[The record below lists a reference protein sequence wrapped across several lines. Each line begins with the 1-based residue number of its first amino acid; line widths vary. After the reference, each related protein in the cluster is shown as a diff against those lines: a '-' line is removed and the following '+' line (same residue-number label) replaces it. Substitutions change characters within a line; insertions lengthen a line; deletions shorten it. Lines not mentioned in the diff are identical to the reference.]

1 MKAVYCPYCGGRT
14 KRNGRT
20 SSGSQRW
27 RCTACGASTTVRYDD
42 TATRLDE
49 FLGWLLSKDSQAAM
63 PGGGRSFRRRTAEF
77 WEVWPMP
84 VPDGEL
90 HRVLY
95 VDGIWVARDL
105 VVLICCS
112 GERVVSWY
120 MARSENSRAWSAL
133 MAPIPAPDVV
143 VTDGGSGFAKAV
155 RETWPRTSVQRCTFH
170 AFSQVK
176 RYTTTRP
183 KLQAGRELYLIA
195 RDLMGIETLHQAE
208 LWVERYLDWCGFWAD
223 FLEDRTVV
231 DGRRVYTHERLR
243 RARWIGYTDVDSSG
257 RGARDGRAV
266 YEGPQAPEA
275 FHRRVQEADS
285 RPLQRRKAQ
294 ARDHGRV
301 RPRQEHRGEVD
312 QVDKRDRLAARR
324 GQPHARA
331 EPDPGAR
338 TREPQAPDGGRRLK
352 TSGADIR
359 SKVRAIAANEGRYPI
374 SAQCRLLGVAR
385 SMYYSMRSR
394 ADRPDAPD
402 PATPAVV
409 AAHAASK
416 GRYGSRK
423 IKASLERSGV
433 TVSRR
438 RVCRIM
444 RENGLVSAYGRKRFK
459 VHPGAVNEADVPNV
473 VARGFGGRAPRTHIC
488 SDLTYVR
495 VGASWNYVCL
505 LVDLYNRE
513 IVGHS
518 AGPRKDARLVKSAF
532 ATLSFPISDI
542 EVFHTDRGSE
552 FDNAEID
559 LMLETFGIE
568 RSLSAKGCPY
578 DNAVDESTN
587 RILKAE
593 LVHRETFGTTRELRA
608 KLSDYVHWYNNFRIH
623 STLGYMSPVEFREA
637 GLSLPESSK

>member
-1 MKAVYCPYCGGRT
+1 M
-14 KRNGRT
+14 
-20 SSGSQRW
+20 
-27 RCTACGASTTVRYDD
+27 
-42 TATRLDE
+42 
-49 FLGWLLSKDSQAAM
+49 
-63 PGGGRSFRRRTAEF
+63 
-77 WEVWPMP
+77 
-84 VPDGEL
+84 
-90 HRVLY
+90 
-95 VDGIWVARDL
+95 
-105 VVLICCS
+105 
-112 GERVVSWY
+112 
-120 MARSENSRAWSAL
+120 
-133 MAPIPAPDVV
+133 
-143 VTDGGSGFAKAV
+143 
-155 RETWPRTSVQRCTFH
+155 
-170 AFSQVK
+170 
-176 RYTTTRP
+176 
-183 KLQAGRELYLIA
+183 
-195 RDLMGIETLHQAE
+195 
-208 LWVERYLDWCGFWAD
+208 
-223 FLEDRTVV
+223 
-231 DGRRVYTHERLR
+231 
-243 RARWIGYTDVDSSG
+243 
-257 RGARDGRAV
+257 
-266 YEGPQAPEA
+266 
-275 FHRRVQEADS
+275 
-285 RPLQRRKAQ
+285 
-294 ARDHGRV
+294 
-301 RPRQEHRGEVD
+301 
-312 QVDKRDRLAARR
+312 
-324 GQPHARA
+324 
-331 EPDPGAR
+331 
-338 TREPQAPDGGRRLK
+338 
-352 TSGADIR
+352 
-359 SKVRAIAANEGRYPI
+359 RAIAANEGRYPI

-385 SMYYSMRSR
+385 STYYSMRSR
-394 ADRPDAPD
+394 ADRPAAPD
-402 PATPAVV
+402 PAAPAVV

-559 LMLETFGIE
+559 LMLEAFGIE

-593 LVHRETFGTTRELRA
+593 PSTARRSARRASSGPSSRTTCTGTTTSGSTRRWATCLR
-608 KLSDYVHWYNNFRIH
+608 
-623 STLGYMSPVEFREA
+623 
-637 GLSLPESSK
+637 SSSGRRGCPSRNRPNRCCQSRTKPGFERFDFGRAE